1 MKNVLVVDDSRF
13 VRNFH
18 TSLLKSAGFKAD
30 GAIDGV
36 DALEKALAN
45 KYDLILSDINM
56 PNMDGIVFVEK
67 YRQSDKDT
75 PIIMISTQAE
85 AANKDK
91 AIVAG
96 ANLYIV
102 KPVKPNTLVLH
113 VKMLAGQ

>member
-1 MKNVLVVDDSRF
+1 MKKVLVVDDSRF

-18 TSLLKSAGFKAD
+18 TNLLKAAGFKAD
-30 GAIDGV
+30 GAMDGV
-36 DALEKALAN
+36 EALEKALSN

-67 YRQSDKDT
+67 YRQSDNET

-85 AANKDK
+85 AANKEK
-91 AIVAG
+91 AIQAG

-113 VKMLAGQ
+113 VKMLVG